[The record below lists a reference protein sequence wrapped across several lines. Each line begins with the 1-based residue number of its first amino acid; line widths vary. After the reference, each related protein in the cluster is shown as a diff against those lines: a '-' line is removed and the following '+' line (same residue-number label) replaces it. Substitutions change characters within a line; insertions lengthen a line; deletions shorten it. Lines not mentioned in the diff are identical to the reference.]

1 MIFFQ
6 SKAELVTLH
15 RALPGLPVESLL
27 HSRWS
32 YKSSSLLASDLLPA
46 LSHSLTWPL
55 ELASYPLQACPI
67 SMPFH
72 LLFPQPGV
80 SFSPRPMAHSLTFFK
95 SFIMLLPNEVPFSHP
110 I

>member
-46 LSHSLTWPL
+46 LSHSLTQPQLCWPPTL
-55 ELASYPLQACPI
+55 SRHASSPCLSTCSSPARSILPSKTHGPLPHFLHV
-67 SMPFH
+67 FH
-72 LLFPQPGV
+72 HA
-80 SFSPRPMAHSLTFFK
+80 SSK
-95 SFIMLLPNEVPFSHP
+95 
-110 I
+110 